1 MSRGD
6 TACKVYV
13 GELDPKAEKREIE
26 DCFSKIGPIK
36 NVWVAR
42 NPPGF
47 AFVEYEDPRDAH
59 DACKHLDGEKI
70 GSGRVKVEM
79 SRGGRG
85 GRRDDGG
92 RRGGRG
98 GGGGYGG
105 GDRFSPPR
113 RPRSPPPRRRSSSRE
128 RPSYRRYSRSRS
140 RSR

>member
-6 TACKVYV
+6 VACKVYV
-13 GELDPKAEKREIE
+13 GDLDPKAEKREIE
-26 DCFSKIGPIK
+26 DCFSKIGPIR

-70 GSGRVKVEM
+70 GSSRVKVEM

-85 GRRDDGG
+85 GRRGDGD
-92 RRGGRG
+92 RRGGGRG
-98 GGGGYGG
+98 GDR
-105 GDRFSPPR
+105 DRFSPQR
-113 RPRSPPPRRRSSSRE
+113 RPRSPPRRRSSSRD

>member
-6 TACKVYV
+6 VACKVYV
-13 GELDPKAEKREIE
+13 GELDPKAEKRDLEE
-26 DCFSKIGPIK
+26 CFSKIGPIR

-47 AFVEYEDPRDAH
+47 AFVEYEDQRDAH

-70 GSGRVKVEM
+70 GTTRVKVEM

-92 RRGGRG
+92 RGRRGGYG

-105 GDRFSPPR
+105 RGSPPR
-113 RPRSPPPRRRSSSRE
+113 RPRSSDRRRSSSRD

>member
-6 TACKVYV
+6 VACKVYV
-13 GELDPKAEKREIE
+13 GELDPKAEKRDIE
-26 DCFSKIGPIK
+26 ECFSKIGPIR

-47 AFVEYEDPRDAH
+47 AFVEYEDQRDAH

-70 GSGRVKVEM
+70 GTTRVKVEM

-85 GRRDDGG
+85 GRRDDRG
-92 RRGGRG
+92 RRGGYG
-98 GGGGYGG
+98 GGGGYG
-105 GDRFSPPR
+105 DRRSPPR
-113 RPRSPPPRRRSSSRE
+113 RPRSNERRRSSSRD